1 MNVKGTIALLLAAT
15 AAVAQQVLVPPYL
28 QPGNYPALTSEGKV
42 LIWQTDTVPGAFVVE
57 YTAGT
62 NFEHAKKI
70 SRSKVTVTPLNLNKQ
85 TTLLYRSQLGKL
97 KFDQDYIYRVLQ
109 NGTVVSTATFRTR
122 TRKPETRF
130 AVFGDCGARSPQ
142 QAKISWLVNEQK
154 PDFVLVT
161 GDIVYNNGREQEYR
175 RNFFPYYISSKSDSS
190 VGSPIMK
197 NIPFYMLVGNHD
209 IYSADL
215 AKYPDGLAYFYYN
228 DLPLNGAVPEETLE
242 VKGPP
247 AQVDAFRKSVQPR
260 FPRMT
265 HFSFDHGNVHIA
277 CLDANSY
284 INPLDPTVIEWLTND
299 LRTSKADWK
308 IVAYHQPG
316 FNSSKAHYDY
326 QLMRLLSPVM
336 EQLGVDLVLTG
347 HVHNYQRTHPLAFEP
362 KKDSTGARYLIS
374 KEGRVDGKFTLDQ
387 AFDGVTNTKPKGIIY
402 IVTGAGG
409 AALYDKEMSAKPFM
423 WKHEPQENWV
433 PFTAKMVSDIHSFTL
448 IETAGKKLKLRQLDS
463 QNQVID
469 QITITK

>member
-1 MNVKGTIALLLAAT
+1 MKVLLALVVSLAT
-15 AAVAQQVLVPPYL
+15 PALFAQQVLVPPYL
-28 QPGNYPALTSEGKV
+28 QPGNFSALASEGKV
-42 LIWQTDTVPGAFVVE
+42 LIWQTDSVPATYLVE
-57 YTAGT
+57 FTTGT
-62 NFEHAKKI
+62 HFEQAKKV
-70 SRSKVTVTPLNLNKQ
+70 SQAKVNVTRLTLNQK
-85 TTLLYRSQLGKL
+85 TTLLYRSTLSKL
-97 KFDQDYIYRVLQ
+97 KFDQDYVYRIFR
-109 NGTVVSTATFRTR
+109 NGTLISSQSFRTR

-130 AVFGDCGARSPQ
+130 AVFGDCGARSAQ

-175 RNFFPYYISSKSDSS
+175 RNFFPYYTAEKADTT

-197 NIPFYMLVGNHD
+197 NTPFYMLVGNHD

-228 DLPLNGAVPEETLE
+228 DLPLNGVIPKETLE

-247 AQVDAFRKSVQPR
+247 AQVDAFKKSVQPR

-277 CLDANSY
+277 CLDANTY
-284 INPLDPTVIEWLTND
+284 INPLDPTVIDWLAND
-299 LRTSKADWK
+299 LRNSKADWK
-308 IVAYHQPG
+308 IVSYHHPG

-326 QLMRLLSPVM
+326 QLMRLLSPVL

-347 HVHNYQRTHPLAFEP
+347 HVHNYQRTFPLTFEP
-362 KKDSTGARYLIS
+362 KKDSTGAQYLIS

-387 AFDGVTNTKPKGIIY
+387 EFDGVTKTKPKGIIY
-402 IVTGAGG
+402 VVTGAGG

-433 PFTAKMVSDIHSFTL
+433 PFTVKMVSDVHSFTM
-448 IETAGKKLKLRQLDS
+448 IETKGKTLQLRQVDAR
-463 QNQVID
+463 NQVID
-469 QITITK
+469 QIAITK